1 MASEKRLQKFHTDDV
16 SLPKSGWCFWLVT
29 PREKFDSTNQ
39 KHYPDSGSVASSV
52 WNFCSRLSDV
62 ISRKNSGSVA
72 KCRLFSQATSSET
85 CHVILSE
92 RTKRYMYKP
101 FWCLSSVS
109 IFIFILQIKT
119 VDLSNSAD
127 CLSKFK
133 SSKWLGLLLFAGIV
147 GGTVLKESSNSEN
160 EERKA

>member
-1 MASEKRLQKFHTDDV
+1 MTSKVTREEIQNWWRVTTQIMISRKFAS
-16 SLPKSGWCFWLVT
+16 S
-29 PREKFDSTNQ
+29 N
-39 KHYPDSGSVASSV
+39 KHYPIWVVTRHQYGISLLVSQTSFRRETSG
-52 WNFCSRLSDV
+52 
-62 ISRKNSGSVA
+62 GVA